1 MSARACGQDTS
12 RQSVRRGGPENECRS
27 TVRQAAH
34 TLYTYKTHIPKSI
47 AVDLQKIRVWTARSA
62 TKPRRPPS
70 SRELPREFFAALR
83 AGVDAPGGAF
93 YILKNTA
100 GTNGKPNMRQPAPEP
115 PLGAGFFVCLHLRPV
130 EKPLFTSRL
139 TALWRAFPFPPR
151 ADSASGAG
159 YRPGPFPAAGCR
171 SPAAEVPSAG
181 FGGWVSADESPPP
194 GSRIL

>member
-115 PLGAGFFVCLHLRPV
+115 PLGAGFFCLPSPPAYR
-130 EKPLFTSRL
+130 EG
-139 TALWRAFPFPPR
+139 AFHFPP
-151 ADSASGAG
+151 DCPLASLSFSTTASLRIGG
-159 YRPGPFPAAGCR
+159 WLPPWSIPGGRLCLNGCR
-171 SPAAEVPSAG
+171 SPFGRIWRVG
-181 FGGWVSADESPPP
+181 F
-194 GSRIL
+194 